1 MIDHRENP
9 HPAWHATTVICVRR
23 DACVAMAADGQ
34 VTTGATIMKGNARK
48 LRRLRNGTVL
58 AGFAGGAADGF
69 TLCERFEGKLQ
80 EHQGQLMRAAVE
92 LAKDWR
98 TDRALRRLDALL
110 CVADTQHSLLIS
122 GSGDVIEP
130 EDGVI
135 GIGSGGPYALAASR
149 ALLAHSTLAARQV
162 VEHAIH
168 IAADICIYT
177 NHQVLIEELMA

>member
-135 GIGSGGPYALAASR
+135 GIGSGGPYALAA
-149 ALLAHSTLAARQV
+149 
-162 VEHAIH
+162 
-168 IAADICIYT
+168 
-177 NHQVLIEELMA
+177 